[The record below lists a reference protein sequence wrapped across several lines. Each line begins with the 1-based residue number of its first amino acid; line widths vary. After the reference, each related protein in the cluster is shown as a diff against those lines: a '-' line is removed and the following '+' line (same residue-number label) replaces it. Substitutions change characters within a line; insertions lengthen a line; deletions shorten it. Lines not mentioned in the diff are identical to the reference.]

1 LEFRE
6 ERHGV
11 RGLSSGLGRD
21 AAEIEGNRVIS
32 VGRVDRPETPGETA
46 PRASALPAPPSR
58 VRCMKVL
65 FICKSNAARSQ
76 MAEAFFEHYSRK
88 HSGMSAGLRTAH
100 RGKEGHRIPRQV
112 AEKMER
118 LGIPMH
124 RYRRKQLRRSMVQA
138 ADRVIVVMTPGQ
150 IRALLPKYV
159 ARSEKVTYW
168 TEIKDP
174 QNDRERIV
182 ARDQLRR
189 RVRALVRQ
197 LG

>member
-1 LEFRE
+1 
-6 ERHGV
+6 
-11 RGLSSGLGRD
+11 
-21 AAEIEGNRVIS
+21 
-32 VGRVDRPETPGETA
+32 
-46 PRASALPAPPSR
+46 
-58 VRCMKVL
+58 MKVL

-76 MAEAFFEHYSRK
+76 MAEAFFDHYSRK